1 MLEDMSHLAL
11 KIFLME
17 QNKFNKYFLILIS
30 FFVIYSCQFE
40 WVEER
45 RIYLNKIEFGLSVR
59 DAFKQ
64 KSIKYFSQDSSNN
77 NYILNISN
85 LQFKKKNFYGGSA
98 ARAQQIEIIGQL
110 EYSFSNM
117 ASTNS
122 GKLEI
127 SGWIPVNENNPQ
139 AEMTA
144 QQKMIEELE
153 FLLLE
158 DLLQEYWLIES

>member
-1 MLEDMSHLAL
+1 
-11 KIFLME
+11 ME

-30 FFVIYSCQFE
+30 FFAIYSCQFD
-40 WVEER
+40 WIEER
-45 RIYLNKIEFGLSVR
+45 QISVNKIEFGLSVR
-59 DAFKQ
+59 DSFKQ
-64 KSIKYFSQDSSNN
+64 KSLKYFSQNPSNN
-77 NYILNISN
+77 NYSLNISN
-85 LQFKKKNFYGGSA
+85 LQFKKRNFYGGST
-98 ARAQQIEIIGQL
+98 ARAKQIEILGQL
-110 EYSFSNM
+110 EYNFTNM
-117 ASTNS
+117 KSTKS